1 MIIIKERSII
11 RLKYNPRFVTIKLQH
26 AICRTK
32 KINFRRVQCYLPLHP
47 IANIIDWCLLL
58 VKGYHYQQNMQ
69 CDYVTTSWRNCW
81 VWTWKGY
88 DAAAQM
94 GMLVGL
100 ALIKAL
106 PTPFSK
112 RKIKDTKFGEK
123 LADQDLEWQPGC
135 PSAWHRTQNCVT
147 SEPTR
152 HLNRR
157 LAVCLWYTILA

>member
-1 MIIIKERSII
+1 MTKVNWNEPSRMIIIKERSII

-69 CDYVTTSWRNCW
+69 CDYVTTSWRNSW

-112 RKIKDTKFGEK
+112 RKIKIQN
-123 LADQDLEWQPGC
+123 LAKNLLIKILNDNQ
-135 PSAWHRTQNCVT
+135 AV
-147 SEPTR
+147 
-152 HLNRR
+152 HLHGTGHKTVSQVNQ
-157 LAVCLWYTILA
+157 LDI